1 MARSSSALAPASLAA
16 ACVLALVASVL
27 LFSRSPSFIPSYVG
41 PAAQVYTEASLVR
54 AAASGAAP
62 ALLGIPLSASAATP
76 LPEPVIGI
84 GLLSVIVVIVLV
96 ISGLVIARGLL
107 DDEVGGEL

>member
-1 MARSSSALAPASLAA
+1 MLA
-16 ACVLALVASVL
+16 ALVASML
-27 LFSRSPSFIPSYVG
+27 LFSPSPSFIPSYDG
-41 PAAQVYTEASLVR
+41 SQAQVYTEASVVR
-54 AAASGAAP
+54 SAVRGAAP
-62 ALLGIPLSASAATP
+62 ALLGMPLSASAETP